1 MAISETTTD
10 HATWSVTIGHIYVVL
25 WCDLQKGRNKK
36 ELMNDH
42 NCDYSIIITSEK
54 NYYDIFEG
62 TLRRRLSHGYYSLTA
77 KYLSN

>member
-25 WCDLQKGRNKK
+25 WCDLQKGRKK
-36 ELMNDH
+36 KRAHE
-42 NCDYSIIITSEK
+42 SSQTVITPSLLLQK
-54 NYYDIFEG
+54 KITMIF
-62 TLRRRLSHGYYSLTA
+62 LKRHRLNHGYYSLTA